1 MNSVLKGIDYL
12 KNKLNIKRSRVLLRY
27 RFYEQKA
34 CAPDLGISTPQGLEW
49 LSTINGWCSKAVDN
63 LADRL
68 QFDGFDDD
76 TFEFQSMFDQN
87 NPDIFFDDAM
97 LSALISSCCFVLVTR
112 GAGKTPDAQ
121 QRIRFQIIDGSNA
134 TGIIDDY
141 TKLLTEG
148 YAVLD
153 RDENDSVKSWA
164 YCTPGRTEIYVADQ
178 PDKPIAVE
186 TFDSPYCALVPII
199 YRPDAKRQFGHS
211 RISRACMDYAK
222 SAMRTIKRSEIAAEF
237 YSFPQKYAT
246 GLSDDAEMLNSWQA
260 SMSAMLTFTKDEDG
274 ERPTLGQFQAASFTP
289 HLEQLK
295 AIASMFAGE
304 TGLTLDDLG
313 FVTSNPSSA
322 EAIKAGHEG
331 LRLTATKAQRCFSV
345 GFKNVGYMGACIRD
359 ERAYLREKIFET
371 KVLWKP
377 TFEPDA
383 QMLSAIGDG
392 VLKLNQAFENG
403 SGFIDEGRMRRL
415 TGIE

>member
-1 MNSVLKGIDYL
+1 MKGIPYL
-12 KNKLNIKRSRVLLRY
+12 QKKLDGKRNRVLLRY
-27 RFYEQKA
+27 KFYEQKA
-34 CAPDLGISTPQGLEW
+34 FAPDLKISTPQGLEW
-49 LSTINGWCSKAVDN
+49 LNNINGWCTKAVDN

-68 QFDGFDDD
+68 QFDGFGDDMFNF
-76 TFEFQSMFDQN
+76 TEMFDQN

-97 LSALISSCCFVLVTR
+97 LSALISSCSFVLITR
-112 GAGKTPDAQ
+112 GTETQLGK
-121 QRIRFQIIDGSNA
+121 RIRFQVIDGSNA

-153 RDENDSVKSWA
+153 RDDNDKVTRYA
-164 YCTPGRTEIYVADQ
+164 YCVPGETHIFENGEE
-178 PDKPIAVE
+178 IAVE
-186 TFDSPYCALVPII
+186 KFNSGFCALVPII
-199 YRPDAKRQFGHS
+199 YKPDAKRAFGHS

-246 GLSDDAEMLNSWQA
+246 GLSEDAEMLNTWQA
-260 SMSAMLTFTKDEDG
+260 SMSALLTFTKDDNG
-274 ERPTLGQFQAASFTP
+274 DSPTLGQFQMASFTP

-313 FVTSNPSSA
+313 FITSNPSSA

-331 LRLTATKAQRCFSV
+331 LRLAATKAQRCFGV
-345 GFKNVGYMGACIRD
+345 GFKNVGYIGACIRD
-359 ERAYLREKIFET
+359 NEPYLREELFET
-371 KVLWKP
+371 KALWKP

-383 QMLSAIGDG
+383 AMLSQIGDG
-392 VLKLNQAFENG
+392 VIKLNQAID
-403 SGFIDEGRMRRL
+403 GFVDAEKMRRI

>member
-1 MNSVLKGIDYL
+1 MKGIPYL
-12 KNKLNIKRSRVLLRY
+12 QQKLDGKRSRVLLRY
-27 RFYEQKA
+27 KFYEQKA
-34 CAPDLGISTPQGLEW
+34 FAPDLKISTPQGLEW
-49 LSTINGWCSKAVDN
+49 LNNINGWCTKAVDN

-68 QFDGFDDD
+68 QFDGFGDDMFNF
-76 TFEFQSMFDQN
+76 TEMFDQN

-97 LSALISSCCFVLVTR
+97 LSALISSCSFVLVTR
-112 GAGKTPDAQ
+112 GTENQLG
-121 QRIRFQIIDGSNA
+121 QRIRFQVIDGSNA

-153 RDENDSVKSWA
+153 RDDNDKVTRYA
-164 YCTPGRTEIYVADQ
+164 YCVPGETHIFENGEE
-178 PDKPIAVE
+178 IAVE
-186 TFDSPYCALVPII
+186 RFNSGFCALVPII
-199 YRPDAKRQFGHS
+199 YKPDAKRAFGHS

-246 GLSDDAEMLNSWQA
+246 GLSEDAEMLNTWQA
-260 SMSAMLTFTKDEDG
+260 SMSALLTFTKDDNG
-274 ERPTLGQFQAASFTP
+274 DSPTLGQFQMASFTP

-313 FVTSNPSSA
+313 FITSNPSSA

-331 LRLTATKAQRCFSV
+331 LRLAATKAQRCFGV
-345 GFKNVGYMGACIRD
+345 GFKNVGYIGACIRD
-359 ERAYLREKIFET
+359 NEPYLREELFET
-371 KVLWKP
+371 KALWKP

-383 QMLSAIGDG
+383 AMLSQIGDG
-392 VLKLNQAFENG
+392 VIKLNQAID
-403 SGFIDEGRMRRL
+403 GFVDAEKMRRI

>member
-1 MNSVLKGIDYL
+1 MKGIPYL
-12 KNKLNIKRSRVLLRY
+12 QKKLDGKRNRVLLRY
-27 RFYEQKA
+27 KFYEQKA
-34 CAPDLGISTPQGLEW
+34 FAPDLGISTPQGLEW
-49 LSTINGWCSKAVDN
+49 LNNINGWCTKAVDN

-68 QFDGFDDD
+68 QFDGFGDDMFNF
-76 TFEFQSMFDQN
+76 TEMFDQN

-97 LSALISSCCFVLVTR
+97 LSALISSCSFVLVTR
-112 GAGKTPDAQ
+112 GTENQLG
-121 QRIRFQIIDGSNA
+121 QRIRFQVIDGSNA

-153 RDENDSVKSWA
+153 RDDNDKVTRYA
-164 YCTPGRTEIYVADQ
+164 YCVPGETHIFENGEE
-178 PDKPIAVE
+178 IAVE
-186 TFDSPYCALVPII
+186 KFNSGFCALVPII
-199 YRPDAKRQFGHS
+199 YKPDAKRAFGHS

-246 GLSDDAEMLNSWQA
+246 GLSEDAEMLNTWQA
-260 SMSAMLTFTKDEDG
+260 SMSALLTFTKDDNG
-274 ERPTLGQFQAASFTP
+274 DSPTLGQFQMASFTP

-313 FVTSNPSSA
+313 FITSNPSSA

-331 LRLTATKAQRCFSV
+331 LRLAATKAQRCFGV
-345 GFKNVGYMGACIRD
+345 GFKNVGYIGACIRD
-359 ERAYLREKIFET
+359 NKPYLREELFET
-371 KVLWKP
+371 KALWKP

-383 QMLSAIGDG
+383 AMLSQIGDG
-392 VLKLNQAFENG
+392 VIKLNQAIA
-403 SGFIDEGRMRRL
+403 GFVDAEKMRRI

>member
-1 MNSVLKGIDYL
+1 MKGIPYL
-12 KNKLNIKRSRVLLRY
+12 QKKLDGKRNRVLLRY
-27 RFYEQKA
+27 KFYEQKA
-34 CAPDLGISTPQGLEW
+34 FAPDLKISTPQGLEW
-49 LSTINGWCSKAVDN
+49 LNNINGWCTKAVDN

-68 QFDGFDDD
+68 QFDGFGDDMFNF
-76 TFEFQSMFDQN
+76 TEMFDQN

-97 LSALISSCCFVLVTR
+97 LSALISSCSFVLVTR
-112 GAGKTPDAQ
+112 GTETQLG
-121 QRIRFQIIDGSNA
+121 QRIRFQVIDGSNA

-153 RDENDSVKSWA
+153 RDDNDKVTRYA
-164 YCTPGRTEIYVADQ
+164 YCVPGETHIFENGEE
-178 PDKPIAVE
+178 IAVE
-186 TFDSPYCALVPII
+186 KFSSGFCALVPII
-199 YRPDAKRQFGHS
+199 YKPDAKRAFGHS

-246 GLSDDAEMLNSWQA
+246 GLSEDAEMLNTWQA
-260 SMSAMLTFTKDEDG
+260 SMSALLTFTKDDNG
-274 ERPTLGQFQAASFTP
+274 DSPTLGQFQMASFTP

-313 FVTSNPSSA
+313 FITSNPSSA

-331 LRLTATKAQRCFSV
+331 LRLAATKAQRCFGV
-345 GFKNVGYMGACIRD
+345 GFKNVGYIGACIRD
-359 ERAYLREKIFET
+359 NEPYLREELFET
-371 KVLWKP
+371 KALWKP

-383 QMLSAIGDG
+383 AMLSQIGDG
-392 VLKLNQAFENG
+392 VIKLNQAIE
-403 SGFIDEGRMRRL
+403 GFVDAEKMRRI